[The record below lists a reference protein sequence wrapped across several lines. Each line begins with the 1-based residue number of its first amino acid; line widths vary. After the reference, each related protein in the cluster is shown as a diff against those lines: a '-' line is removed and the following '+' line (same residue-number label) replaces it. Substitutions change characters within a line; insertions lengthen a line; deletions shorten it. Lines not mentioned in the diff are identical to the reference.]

1 MHDVLV
7 FLNSISLVKQALTL
21 LNILAVLFNNQMLID
36 VNGPGVWF
44 YRTRSVDTRARWGRE
59 MRARTSHLDSVTLTH
74 KVTVPILMYG
84 R

>member
-1 MHDVLV
+1 MLYKTFF
-7 FLNSISLVKQALTL
+7 FLNIVCVGQALTL
-21 LNILAVLFNNQMLID
+21 LNILGVLLNNRMLID

-44 YRTRSVDTRARWGRE
+44 YRTRSVGTRARWGRE

-74 KVTVPILMYG
+74 KVAVPILMYE

>member
-1 MHDVLV
+1 MYS
-7 FLNSISLVKQALTL
+7 FLNIALVKHALTL
-21 LNILAVLFNNQMLID
+21 LNILGVLLNNQMLID

-44 YRTRSVDTRARWGRE
+44 YRTRSAGTRARWGRE

-74 KVTVPILMYG
+74 KVAVPILMHE